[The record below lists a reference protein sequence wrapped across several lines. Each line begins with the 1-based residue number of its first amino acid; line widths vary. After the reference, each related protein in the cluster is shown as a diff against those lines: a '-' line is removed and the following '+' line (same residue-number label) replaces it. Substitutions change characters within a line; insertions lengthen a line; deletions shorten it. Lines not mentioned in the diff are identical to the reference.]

1 MYRHRHRHR
10 HKQRHRH
17 RHTNTHTQS
26 HMQTL
31 KHKNNKIDLIAYSQ
45 IELAKCIQR

>member
-1 MYRHRHRHR
+1 MCTGTDTDTDTDIDT
-10 HKQRHRH
+10 Q
-17 RHTNTHTQS
+17 THTQS

-31 KHKNNKIDLIAYSQ
+31 KYKNYKIDLIAYSQ

>member
-1 MYRHRHRHR
+1 MCTDTDTDTDIDT
-10 HKQRHRH
+10 Q
-17 RHTNTHTQS
+17 THTQS

-31 KHKNNKIDLIAYSQ
+31 KYKNYKIDLIAYSQ